1 MEKVKEKEVFTL
13 PQETVLVKPNLT
25 NPGWVKNPRH
35 VAFFKLEGAF
45 DMFTVAMSRNG
56 TLKNPFTD
64 AEKEYLTEVLQLD
77 SKELSVYTANSFL
90 RAQNIRLGKDPV
102 KLDLSQPDDFIKYKI
117 LLTNTDK
124 IAPSVKDVRKKGT
137 YKYYIEREADVT
149 SVNKEKGDINKT
161 AWKEYGKM
169 EENKGKLAAFL
180 KVYSRVMGQPA
191 KKIDKDTKLEFLQGQ
206 VSAIIEANTKQF
218 AEIVANPNYDTIL
231 LIAEA
236 VEKGI
241 LVAKGTNYFL
251 KGGTDKLGSSLI
263 ETVSYL
269 NNAMNQELKLTI
281 EQQIKD

>member
-1 MEKVKEKEVFTL
+1 MEKVKEKEVFAL

-263 ETVSYL
+263 ETVIYL

>member
-1 MEKVKEKEVFTL
+1 MEKVKEVFKL

-64 AEKEYLTEVLQLD
+64 AEKDYLTEVLQLD

-90 RAQNIRLGKDPV
+90 RLQNIRLGKDPV

-124 IAPSVKDVRKKGT
+124 VAPSVKDVKKKGT

-191 KKIDKDTKLEFLQGQ
+191 KKIDKSTKLDFLQGQ

-218 AEIVANPNYDTIL
+218 AEIVDNPNYDTIL

-241 LVAKGTNYFL
+241 IVAKGTNYFL

>member
-1 MEKVKEKEVFTL
+1 MEKVKEVFKL

-64 AEKEYLTEVLQLD
+64 AEKDYLTEVLQLD

-90 RAQNIRLGKDPV
+90 RLQNIRLGKDPV

-124 IAPSVKDVRKKGT
+124 VAPSVKDVRKKGT

-169 EENKGKLAAFL
+169 EENKSKLAAFL

-191 KKIDKDTKLEFLQGQ
+191 KKIDKSTKLDFLQGQ

-218 AEIVANPNYDTIL
+218 AEIVDNPNYDTIL

-241 LVAKGTNYFL
+241 IVAKGTNYFL

>member
-1 MEKVKEKEVFTL
+1 MEKVKEVFKL

-64 AEKEYLTEVLQLD
+64 AEKDYLTEVLQLD

-90 RAQNIRLGKDPV
+90 RLQNIRLGKDPV

-124 IAPSVKDVRKKGT
+124 VAPSVKDVRKKGT

-191 KKIDKDTKLEFLQGQ
+191 KKIDKSTKLDFLQGQ

-218 AEIVANPNYDTIL
+218 AEIVDNPNYDTIL

-241 LVAKGTNYFL
+241 IVAKGTNYFL

>member
-1 MEKVKEKEVFTL
+1 MEKVKEVFKL

-64 AEKEYLTEVLQLD
+64 AEKNYLTEVLQLD

-90 RAQNIRLGKDPV
+90 RLQNIRLGKDPV

-124 IAPSVKDVRKKGT
+124 VAPSVKDVKKKGT

-191 KKIDKDTKLEFLQGQ
+191 KKIDKSTKLDFLQGQ

-218 AEIVANPNYDTIL
+218 AEIVDNPNYDTIL

-241 LVAKGTNYFL
+241 IVAKGTNYFL